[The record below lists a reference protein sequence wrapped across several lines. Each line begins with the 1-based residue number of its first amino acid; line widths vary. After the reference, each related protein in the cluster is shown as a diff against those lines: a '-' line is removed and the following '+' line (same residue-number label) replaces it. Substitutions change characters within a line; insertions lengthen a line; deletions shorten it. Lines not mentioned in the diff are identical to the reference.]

1 MAKRKKR
8 FTTHHPEVFQE
19 LDEELIKAL
28 DNLAE
33 RNREAELSL
42 GEFASTETDSS
53 PEVDSQETPEQ
64 DEQTAE

>member
-8 FTTHHPEVFQE
+8 FTARHPDEFE
-19 LDEELIKAL
+19 RLDEELTEAL

-42 GEFASTETDSS
+42 GEFASTETDSC
-53 PEVDSQETPEQ
+53 PEEDSQESAQQEESTEK
-64 DEQTAE
+64 